1 MQMRLWGL
9 GALAL
14 LFGGAGFVACGS
26 DDGGVANNNIGTGG
40 ASGDAGSDVSTGATS
55 GTGGGINVDGGPGC
69 PQGQACDGGVCA
81 GGQCCAADKA
91 CGDQCCGSA
100 DVCSFQK
107 CVTPGA
113 TCIDSSDCAAGEYC
127 ETALGEKPEAG
138 LPGDAGSCV
147 GGKVFLTGRCLPE
160 PPICT
165 GGDAG
170 ADAGGGQTCLEKC
183 EVIPATTAFDPE
195 VKYTWGGQTVAPFA
209 NDVMMQPIV
218 VQLDDDNCDGK
229 VGADDIPEILFST
242 FSSGYYYRAGTL
254 HAISV
259 KNGALVDKWSKP
271 GAVLASTGLAGG
283 DLDGDGVPEVVGCS
297 APTTPGGTSC
307 CDDVAQNTGV
317 TAFKANGDVLWTQT
331 DTTQVHCG
339 YEAPAI
345 ADPNGTGNPM
355 VLVGLTLLDGKTGSV
370 IKNLDP
376 AHTFGV
382 KLTGFSDV
390 DGDSKLDV
398 VEGRR
403 AFRVDGTIIWD
414 LSKGPNALPAGYHAV
429 GDLDKDGKAE
439 VLLISSGGPHTAAV
453 IQYDPA
459 SPDGAKVVRK
469 GIDINNGIST
479 ATFCG
484 AANEYGGGPPTV
496 ADFNGDGFPD
506 VGAAGAVGYIVLDGK
521 KLMDSTVAD
530 SATTLWFKTTKD
542 CSSAVT
548 GSSVFDF
555 NGDGKAE
562 VVYGDEVHLW
572 MYDGTTGTNLIPE
585 TCNTSGTLWE
595 YPVIA
600 DVDNDGQADI
610 VMASNAYSSSCN
622 GTKQAGIRVLS
633 SKSGSWVRTRRVWNQ
648 HTYHVTNVEES
659 GAIPTNEV
667 KNWTAPGLNNFRQ
680 NKQPGGEFAAPD
692 AVVGV
697 SAKCSGAYGIIAT
710 VRNIG
715 QSVLPAGATVTFYA
729 GNVPSGT
736 QLGQGATSIALGP
749 AQAESVLLDLPSPPP
764 GVKNG
769 TTPVYASVS
778 VLGPTVECR
787 SDNNTSKETSAACG
801 GPR

>member
-1 MQMRLWGL
+1 MAWVRRLGL
-9 GALAL
+9 GVVLVAWAA
-14 LFGGAGFVACGS
+14 GGFAACGS
-26 DDGGVANNNIGTGG
+26 DDGGGVANNGGSGGG
-40 ASGDAGSDVSTGATS
+40 AGDAGSDVSAS
-55 GTGGGINVDGGPGC
+55 GTGGGISIDSGPSCTEGE
-69 PQGQACDGGVCA
+69 PCDGGVCA
-81 GGQCCAADKA
+81 GGQCCAAAKA
-91 CGDQCCGSA
+91 CGGQCCTGA

-127 ETALGEKPEAG
+127 ETALGDKP
-138 LPGDAGSCV
+138 DAGGPTDAGCV
-147 GGKVFLTGRCLPE
+147 GGKVFLTGRCLPQ
-160 PPICT
+160 PPICAEA
-165 GGDAG
+165 DAG
-170 ADAGGGQTCLEKC
+170 ADAGAGQSCLDKC
-183 EVIPATTAFDPE
+183 EVKPTTVAFDPE
-195 VKYTWGGQTVAPFA
+195 VKYTWGGQTASPYDT
-209 NDVMMQPIV
+209 DVMMQPIV

-229 VGADDIPEILFST
+229 VGADDIPEIVFST
-242 FSSGYYYRAGTL
+242 FSNGYYYRAGTL
-254 HAISV
+254 HAVSV
-259 KNGALVDKWSKP
+259 KNGVLTDKWSKP
-271 GAVLASTGLAGG
+271 GVVQASTGLAAG
-283 DLDGDGVPEVVGCS
+283 DLDGDGTPEIVGCS
-297 APTTPGGTSC
+297 APTTSGGTSC
-307 CDDVAQNTGV
+307 CDAVAQNTGV
-317 TAFKANGDVLWTQT
+317 TAFKADGSVLWTQP
-331 DTTQVHCG
+331 DTSQVHCG

-345 ADPNGTGNPM
+345 ADPNGSGTPL
-355 VLVGLTLLDGKTGSV
+355 VLVGLTLLNGKTGAV
-370 IKNLDP
+370 VKNLDP

-390 DGDSKLDV
+390 DSDGKLDV

-403 AFRVDGTIIWD
+403 AFRVDGTVIWD
-414 LSKGPNALPAGYHAV
+414 LSQGANVLPTGYHAV
-429 GDLDKDGKAE
+429 GDLDKDGKPE
-439 VLLISSGGPHTAAV
+439 VVIISSSGPHTLSV

-459 SPDGAKVVRK
+459 SPDGAKVIRK
-469 GIDINNGIST
+469 GIDINNGMST
-479 ATFCG
+479 ATFCS
-484 AANEYGGGPPTV
+484 AASEYGGGPPTV

-521 KLMDSTVAD
+521 KLMDANLAN
-530 SATTLWFKTTKD
+530 SATTLWFKTTQD

-572 MYDGTTGTNLIPE
+572 MYDGTTGTQLIPE

-610 VMASNAYSSSCN
+610 VMASNAYGLTCN

-648 HTYHVTNVEES
+648 HTYHVTNVEEN
-659 GAIPTNEV
+659 GAIPIKELT
-667 KNWTAPGLNNFRQ
+667 NWTVPGLNNFRQ

-697 SAKCSGAYGIIAT
+697 IPNCGASYGIIAT

-715 QSVLPAGATVTFYA
+715 QAVLPPGATVTFYA
-729 GNVPSGT
+729 GTPPGGT
-736 QLGQGATSIALGP
+736 QLGQGSTTIALGP
-749 AQAESVLLDLPSPPP
+749 AQAESVLLDLPNAPPA
-764 GVKNG
+764 VKNG
-769 TTPVYASVS
+769 STPVYATVA
-778 VLGPTVECR
+778 VAPPTVECR
-787 SDNNTSKETSAACG
+787 SDNNTSMEASGACG